1 MEEKKILLLLGGTYH
16 DFEGFASTMG
26 AVFRESGGQVEV
38 TYDPTRLAHLEEQ
51 SFDVVVL
58 YTCLGGTEEDGKR
71 GEDLNTV
78 QTESLVRW
86 VRAGGGLLAAHAAT
100 VVGDTNPELHR
111 LIGGKFVSHPPPFVF
126 TVYPMFREHPL
137 TTGIRAFSV
146 YDELYVERYDETV
159 GIHMVAIDRGI
170 CYPMVWSRAEGKGA
184 VVHIALGHGP
194 EVWELQPYQ
203 RLMVQA
209 VEWLVLDGGNPPV
222 VI

>member
-1 MEEKKILLLLGGTYH
+1 MVMNEESEMAGKRILLLLGGTYH
-16 DFEGFASTMG
+16 DFEGFANAIG
-26 AVFRESGGQVEV
+26 AVFRESGCQIEA
-38 TYDPTRLAHLEEQ
+38 TYDPNRLVHLEEQ
-51 SFDVVVL
+51 SIDVVVL

-71 GEDLNTV
+71 GEDLDVV

-100 VVGDTNPELHR
+100 VVGDANPELPR

-137 TTGIRAFSV
+137 TAGIRAFSV
-146 YDELYVERYDETV
+146 YDELYVEQYDETAE
-159 GIHMVAIDRGI
+159 IQMVAVDRGI
-170 CYPMVWSRAEGKGA
+170 CHPMVWSRAEGKGA

-194 EVWELQPYQ
+194 EVWELQAYQ

-209 VEWLVLDGGNPPV
+209 VEWLGS
-222 VI
+222 